1 MAKKGAKKKQ
11 KRLSTNKV
19 RRMNRKESTFTIK
32 LKPGP
37 HNFTQS
43 IPLGFL
49 IRDILKLANNKKE
62 IKKILNAGK
71 IKVDRKIRKELKFPV
86 GLFDL
91 VSIEDTK
98 ENYRIILDLKGRLKV
113 IKTEE
118 KKPVKLCKIT
128 GKKINGKKQ
137 VQLNTNDGRTF
148 IEKETELKLGD
159 SIKISLPEQKI
170 LEKLPEKKG
179 SLVYVT
185 GGSHT
190 GVQAQIEEIIPGTIN
205 RFKTVKLKTKEK
217 EFKTTET
224 NIFVIGEKKPEI
236 ELQV

>member
-1 MAKKGAKKKQ
+1 MAKKGGKKKQ

-19 RRMNRKESTFTIK
+19 RRMNRKENTFTVK

-49 IRDILKLANNKKE
+49 VRDILKLSNNKRE
-62 IKKILNAGK
+62 TKKILSAGT
-71 IKVDRKIRKELKFPV
+71 IKVDGKVRKELKFPV
-86 GLFDL
+86 GLFDF

-98 ENYRIILDLKGRLKV
+98 ENYRIVLDSKGRLKAL
-113 IKTEE
+113 KTEE
-118 KKPVKLCKIT
+118 KKPAKVCKIT
-128 GKKINGKKQ
+128 GKKMKGKKKI
-137 VQLNTNDGRTF
+137 QLNTNDGRTF
-148 IEKETELKLGD
+148 IEKETELKVGD

-170 LEKLPEKKG
+170 IEKLKEKKG

-185 GGSHT
+185 GGSHS
-190 GVQAQIEEIIPGTIN
+190 GQVAEIEEIIPGAIN

-217 EFKTTET
+217 EFKTTEA
-224 NIFVIGEKKPEI
+224 NVFVIGEKKPEI
-236 ELQV
+236 EL